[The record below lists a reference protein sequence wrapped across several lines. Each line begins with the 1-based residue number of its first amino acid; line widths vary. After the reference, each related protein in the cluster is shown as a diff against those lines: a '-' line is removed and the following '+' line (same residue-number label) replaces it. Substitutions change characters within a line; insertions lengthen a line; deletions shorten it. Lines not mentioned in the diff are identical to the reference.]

1 MMPAMPPLQLS
12 ASSSASAKGGDGA
25 FSGGSKGITSGD
37 WNVSQGSGDAGSSNT
52 TWLYVLAAAGAAWF
66 LAKKKAA

>member
-1 MMPAMPPLQLS
+1 MPPLQVS

-25 FSGGSKGITSGD
+25 FGGSSSALSQGD